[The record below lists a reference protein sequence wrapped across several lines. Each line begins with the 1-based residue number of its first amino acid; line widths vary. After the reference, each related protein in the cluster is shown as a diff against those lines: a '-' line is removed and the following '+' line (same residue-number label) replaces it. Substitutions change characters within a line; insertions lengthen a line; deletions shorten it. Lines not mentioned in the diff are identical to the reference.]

1 MLLTDNWNKVTYFH
15 TAFKR
20 EVYEHT
26 REITFKDGKA
36 YFNRKAVPVEL
47 LRKIEPINE
56 EG

>member
-1 MLLTDNWNKVTYFH
+1 MLTDNWNKVTYFH
-15 TAFKR
+15 TGYNR
-20 EVYEHT
+20 ETYDNT

-56 EG
+56 EI